1 MKLEDIRRPGGPVL
15 TPNLRGALWMLGSA
29 VSFTFMTTLVKFLGS
44 DYPASLQAFYRSAIS
59 WLILAPAILHN
70 WRAAYVTR
78 QPAMLIFRSAT
89 GTLALIFAFYAYQEL
104 PLAEANALSFTRSL
118 WIVPLAAVLLHEH
131 IGRARILATL
141 IGFAGVLVM
150 LRPSAGG
157 VPFGLGEAAALA
169 SSFLFAFT
177 IISIKFMSRD
187 NSAFTLIVW
196 GTTLGTVFALP
207 AAFFVW
213 RWPGLWDLLLLGTM
227 GVMGVITQVC
237 YVKGMHV
244 GEAAAMAPIDYV
256 RLVFAVL
263 IGLALFHE
271 IPDGLTLV
279 GAAVIVGA
287 TLYITW
293 REHRITRQL
302 SVERTME

>member
-1 MKLEDIRRPGGPVL
+1 
-15 TPNLRGALWMLGSA
+15 
-29 VSFTFMTTLVKFLGS
+29 
-44 DYPASLQAFYRSAIS
+44 
-59 WLILAPAILHN
+59 
-70 WRAAYVTR
+70 
-78 QPAMLIFRSAT
+78 
-89 GTLALIFAFYAYQEL
+89 
-104 PLAEANALSFTRSL
+104 
-118 WIVPLAAVLLHEH
+118 
-131 IGRARILATL
+131 
-141 IGFAGVLVM
+141 
-150 LRPSAGG
+150 
-157 VPFGLGEAAALA
+157 
-169 SSFLFAFT
+169 
-177 IISIKFMSRD
+177 
-187 NSAFTLIVW
+187 
-196 GTTLGTVFALP
+196 
-207 AAFFVW
+207 
-213 RWPGLWDLLLLGTM
+213 M